1 MRKKKLQQRKSD
13 KRLFRQ
19 WQKERAMIVAR
30 NQKKATLRRS
40 TSDAIEFLAAK
51 SEKERELKKE
61 ELAIKKRELD
71 LAETRQEEAAQ
82 QQQTMFSTLMKQMQQ
97 QQQLQQ
103 QNLQIMFNQQNM
115 VFLTNESANKA
126 EINIL
131 SARDTTR
138 PRP

>member
-71 LAETRQEEAAQ
+71 LAEKHEK
-82 QQQTMFSTLMKQMQQ
+82 MK
-97 QQQLQQ
+97 
-103 QNLQIMFNQQNM
+103 
-115 VFLTNESANKA
+115 VSELTKLISKRTNAM
-126 EINIL
+126 L
-131 SARDTTR
+131 
-138 PRP
+138 

>member
-82 QQQTMFSTLMKQMQQ
+82 QQQTMFSALMKQMQQ
-97 QQQLQQ
+97 Q
-103 QNLQIMFNQQNM
+103 
-115 VFLTNESANKA
+115 
-126 EINIL
+126 
-131 SARDTTR
+131 
-138 PRP
+138 